1 MRSASVYGSLFHF
14 QVKQESAQTSALTSV
29 STLSST
35 SHSTQ
40 SYNYK
45 VFSPA
50 DSTSCVTKTS
60 TNDSVS
66 GSFYAIL
73 ISDVGL
79 TSQCVQVWVS
89 LGVSTIK
96 VEIVGGEW
104 LTFYLG
110 ATATI
115 NSSTSWSVVQ
125 TSTAVV
131 YGQPQGG
138 TTVQKVVSGLKTTM
152 HHTLIRCSPM
162 FWTGSSLLSLE
173 TISADNI
180 F

>member
-1 MRSASVYGSLFHF
+1 MRRSIASVL
-14 QVKQESAQTSALTSV
+14 V
-29 STLSST
+29 
-35 SHSTQ
+35 
-40 SYNYK
+40 
-45 VFSPA
+45 
-50 DSTSCVTKTS
+50 
-60 TNDSVS
+60 DSVS

-138 TTVQKVVSGLKTTM
+138 TTVQKVVSGLKTTKEKSSKSSK
-152 HHTLIRCSPM
+152 SPKA
-162 FWTGSSLLSLE
+162 SKSPLQNL
-173 TISADNI
+173 
-180 F
+180 

>member
-1 MRSASVYGSLFHF
+1 
-14 QVKQESAQTSALTSV
+14 
-29 STLSST
+29 
-35 SHSTQ
+35 
-40 SYNYK
+40 
-45 VFSPA
+45 
-50 DSTSCVTKTS
+50 
-60 TNDSVS
+60 
-66 GSFYAIL
+66 
-73 ISDVGL
+73 
-79 TSQCVQVWVS
+79 

-138 TTVQKVVSGLKTTM
+138 TTVQKVVSGLKTTKV
-152 HHTLIRCSPM
+152 TSSKS
-162 FWTGSSLLSLE
+162 FSLLTTVGPMYGQYRVLRIE
-173 TISADNI
+173 EL
-180 F
+180 